1 MFTRLVSLF
10 LLTLLALPLSGC
22 RDSLLDPDSPVRLS
36 FWHVYGAQADSPM
49 NRLVELFNLTE
60 GKKKGII
67 VNVTSLSN
75 TVAIHFPLV
84 AAAKGEP
91 GAGVLPDI
99 FVTYPKTVLTIG
111 ADRFADWND
120 HIPPE
125 TRAQYVPSFLD
136 EGKIDGRQVMF
147 PVAKSSRT
155 LFVNST
161 IFDRFSA
168 ETGLTYDDL
177 ITWEGMF
184 KAAEAYYRWSGG
196 KAFFKYD
203 EWMHYSLLNTVALGG
218 EFFKDKKINFDSPQF
233 AHVWKKLARA
243 TVSGHVCMLKCFST
257 AAMMVGET
265 ICGVESTAAI
275 LYFKDTMTFPDNTH
289 LPLRLRVFP
298 APKFDGARP
307 LTILAGSSLC
317 IPKSTK
323 AKEYAASVFAQWL
336 TKEENN
342 VPFVLST
349 GYLPVK
355 NEAFARIVQA
365 ESLEGQSEK
374 TQELY
379 KAVNRLHREYEFY
392 KLPFFDGYGELEKK
406 FCDEQMALFERW
418 KAKCGSQKPDEAML
432 DAMFNEF
439 RERMEQP

>member
-1 MFTRLVSLF
+1 MFKRLFSL
-10 LLTLLALPLSGC
+10 LLLGLLATPLSGC
-22 RDSLLDPDSPVRLS
+22 RESLLDPDSPVRLS

-49 NRLVELFNLTE
+49 NRLVERFNLTE
-60 GKKKGII
+60 GKRQGII

-84 AAAKGEP
+84 SAARGEP

-120 HIPPE
+120 HIPADV
-125 TRAQYVPSFLD
+125 RKDYVPSFLE
-136 EGKIDGRQVMF
+136 EGMVDGRQVMF
-147 PVAKSSRT
+147 PVAKSSRA
-155 LFVNST
+155 LFVNAT
-161 IFDRFSA
+161 IYDRFAA
-168 ETGLTYDDL
+168 ETGLTYDEL
-177 ITWEGMF
+177 LTWEGMF
-184 KAAEAYYRWSGG
+184 KAAEAYHRWSGG

-203 EWMHYSLLNTVALGG
+203 EWMHYSLLNTVALGDD
-218 EFFKDKKINFDSPQF
+218 FFVNGKVNFDSPHF
-233 AHVWKKLARA
+233 ARAWKQLARA
-243 TVSGHVCMLKCFST
+243 ALKGHVCMLKCFST

-265 ICGVESTAAI
+265 LCGVESTASI
-275 LYFKDTMTFPDNTH
+275 LYFKETMTFPDNTH
-289 LPLRLRVFP
+289 LPLRLRILPV
-298 APKFDGARP
+298 PKFAEARP

-323 AKEYAASVFAQWL
+323 AKEYAASIFAQWL

-342 VPFVLST
+342 VPFTVAT

-355 NEAFARIVQA
+355 NEAFSRIVKA
-365 ESLEGQSEK
+365 EHLDGLNEK
-374 TQELY
+374 AQELY
-379 KAVNRLHREYEFY
+379 KTVNRLHREYEFY

-418 KAKCGSQKPDEAML
+418 IAKCQDKEPDEAML
-432 DAMFNEF
+432 DAMFEEF
-439 RERMEQP
+439 RGRMEQP